1 MAGIF
6 GIWNFD
12 GRPLDRAVIEKMG
25 RRLAHRGPDGE
36 SIFSTTT
43 AAIGCRIFRVTPES
57 SSDVQPCV
65 RRDGAVIVF
74 DGRLDNRGDLISRL
88 RDHHDVSDRTPDPEL
103 VAACYET
110 AGQDFAARLEGDFA
124 AAVLDLPSRRLLLA
138 RDAIG
143 VRPLYYWTDAGTL
156 MFASEIKAILAH
168 AGVRARVDETVLA
181 EYFVSRLHRQP
192 EDGGTFFKDIHTVPP
207 SHVVTATPERV
218 NARRYWDFT
227 TQSQDGPRSFDQ
239 AAEGFRHHFLQ
250 SVRRRV
256 RSARPVAVSVSGGL
270 DSSSI
275 FCAALAMHGAH
286 PKDIPGIIGLTYTPT
301 DGSPADEHEFV
312 EELERFTGIAIA
324 RVPLARGI
332 RDDLDASI
340 WHAESPAPDCQW
352 NTTRRL
358 FMATADRGARV
369 ILTGHWGDQMLFDQA
384 YLVDL
389 VRAGAWGQVAAHL
402 RAYVEWHPDDSTA
415 REFWRF
421 FLSDLTRHALP
432 ASLSRSVRR
441 VRRRLS
447 KEPVA
452 SAWFRDSFIRQAP
465 RREFR
470 HREPPGTA
478 HARSLYREA
487 RSRYNVQCLEWQNKI
502 GAMYR
507 LEPALP
513 FLDRELIQFLMSVPG
528 AVLTRDGV
536 PKAILRQA
544 LTGVVPEPILAR
556 KSKADFTA
564 VTNEGIRQDCGAATL
579 APASFPSGIARGFID
594 ERALAT
600 ALAEAQDALDG
611 VAVTSGRNIAGLV
624 GLELWLA
631 AFFEG
636 DRPDEGRS

>member
-12 GRPLDRAVIEKMG
+12 GRPLDLAVIEKMG

-36 SIFSTTT
+36 SLFSTPT
-43 AAIGCRIFRVTPES
+43 AAIGCRMFRVTPES
-57 SSDVQPCV
+57 SSEVQPCV
-65 RRDGAVIVF
+65 RRDGAMVVF
-74 DGRLDNRGDLISRL
+74 DGRLDNRVDLIAWL
-88 RDHHDVSDRTPDPEL
+88 QAHHDVSDRTPDPEL

-110 AGQDFAARLEGDFA
+110 AGADFAARLEGDFA
-124 AAVLDLPSRRLLLA
+124 AAVIDLPSRRLLLA

-143 VRPLYYWTDAGTL
+143 VRPLYYWRGAGTL
-156 MFASEIKAILAH
+156 LFASEIKAILAH
-168 AGVRARVDETVLA
+168 PDVRARVDDTVLA

-192 EDGGTFFKDIHTVPP
+192 EDGGTFFGDIRTVPP
-207 SHVVTATPERV
+207 AHVVIATPDHV

-275 FCAALAMHGAH
+275 FCTALAMQRAH
-286 PKDIPGIIGLTYTPT
+286 PGDIPGIIGLTYTPA

-340 WHAESPAPDCQW
+340 WHAESPSPDCQW

-369 ILTGHWGDQMLFDQA
+369 ILTGHWGDQMLFDQS

-402 RAYVEWHPDDSTA
+402 RAYVEWHPGSVA

-432 ASLSRSVRR
+432 EALSRQVRR

-452 SAWFRDSFIRQAP
+452 SAWFRDAFIRQAP

-470 HREPPGTA
+470 HHEPAGASA
-478 HARSLYREA
+478 HARGLYREA

-502 GAMYR
+502 GAMYG
-507 LEPALP
+507 LEPAFP
-513 FLDRELIQFLMSVPG
+513 FLDRDLIQFLMSVPG

-536 PKAILRQA
+536 PKAILRHG
-544 LTGVVPEPILAR
+544 LKGMVPGSILAR

-564 VTNEGIRQDCGAATL
+564 VTNAGIRQDCSAATL
-579 APASFPSGIARGFID
+579 VPASFPSGIARGFLE

-600 ALAEAQDALDG
+600 ALAEAQDALEG
-611 VAVTSGRNIAGLV
+611 ETVVPGRNLAGLV
-624 GLELWLA
+624 GLELWLS

-636 DRPDEGRS
+636 DRRDAARK